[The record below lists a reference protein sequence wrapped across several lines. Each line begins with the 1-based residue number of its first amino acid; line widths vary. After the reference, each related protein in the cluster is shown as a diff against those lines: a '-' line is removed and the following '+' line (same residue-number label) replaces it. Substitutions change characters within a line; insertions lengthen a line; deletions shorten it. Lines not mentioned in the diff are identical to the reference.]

1 MRQRRYHET
10 GRSRAASSTHVP
22 GVGATKGFDRGK
34 RRHLNGVVIGRC
46 DCAICSASRNSTDG

>member
-1 MRQRRYHET
+1 
-10 GRSRAASSTHVP
+10 VP

-34 RRHLNGVVIGRC
+34 RRHLNGVIMTRC